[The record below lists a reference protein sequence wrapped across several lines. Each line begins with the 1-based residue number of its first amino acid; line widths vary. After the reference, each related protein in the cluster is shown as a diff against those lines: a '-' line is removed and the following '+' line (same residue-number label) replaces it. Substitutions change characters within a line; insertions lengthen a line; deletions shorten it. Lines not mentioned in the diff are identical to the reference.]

1 MQIKLFSEVIIL
13 FSTFQAQ
20 QFRMLNDSRDDFRS
34 SLHRRRLKILFSSSA
49 GLTLVSCT
57 LKFRWREFRLR
68 DWNIFFHHSREGRKE
83 RNKSFPL
90 FSSSSLKEK
99 SIEEKLF
106 HQIAPSPTA
115 ANHVKKKI
123 YWIDSFA
130 ERDGAKSC
138 RHHRGNCCA

>member
-68 DWNIFFHHSREGRKE
+68 DWNIFFIIHVKAE
-83 RNKSFPL
+83 RNGTKVFLYFHHHRWRKNRSRRNFSTKSL
-90 FSSSSLKEK
+90 HLRR
-99 SIEEKLF
+99 L
-106 HQIAPSPTA
+106 QIMW
-115 ANHVKKKI
+115 KKI